1 MILVHVPADG
11 RKATAVSFPRDSW
24 VTIPGCSGQ
33 HKLNSAYINGAT
45 DCGTTKADPDK
56 GRQKL
61 VQTISDLSG
70 LKIDH
75 YVEVDLLGFYRI
87 TKAIGG
93 VAGLPEPGAEGAV
106 LRHRPAGRAR
116 RRSRA
121 SRRCRSSGS
130 GTGCPAATWTGSSAS
145 STSCRRPSG
154 R

>member
-1 MILVHVPADG
+1 M
-11 RKATAVSFPRDSW
+11 
-24 VTIPGCSGQ
+24 TIPGCSGQ

-45 DCGTTKADPDK
+45 DCGTTKADPDR

-61 VQTISDLSG
+61 VQTISELSG

-93 VAGLPEPGAEGAV
+93 VEVCLNQAQKDPFSGIDLPAREP
-106 LRHRPAGRAR
+106 

-121 SRRCRSSGS
+121 SRRWRSSGS

-145 STSCRRPSG
+145 STSCRRRSG